1 MGKLSQMIII
11 IITIHCESGMLI
23 QINVT
28 NYVEEFCVY
37 EKASL
42 LIRYEKGALRRL
54 DNFIYYYST
63 LSCQRTRLSLV
74 K

>member
-1 MGKLSQMIII
+1 LAGKLSQMIII
-11 IITIHCESGMLI
+11 IITIHRESDMLI

-42 LIRYEKGALRRL
+42 LIRYEKGAL
-54 DNFIYYYST
+54 
-63 LSCQRTRLSLV
+63 
-74 K
+74 